1 MRVLIHAVATIA
13 TIVLVSPASASFYTY
28 AEWAALSEAGR
39 STYIA
44 GLFDG
49 MVNFVTH
56 ETLGMAEHYRQCL
69 GNAKMNNSQLA
80 ENVRV
85 YASTRPNLQ
94 QAVSGALINYV
105 IQLCGKPPSA
115 PER

>member
-13 TIVLVSPASASFYTY
+13 TIVLVSPASADFYTY

-49 MVNFVTH
+49 MVTFVTP
-56 ETLGMAEHYRQCL
+56 ETRWAAAHYRQCL

-94 QAVSGALINYV
+94 QDVSGALINYV

>member
-1 MRVLIHAVATIA
+1 M
-13 TIVLVSPASASFYTY
+13 
-28 AEWAALSEAGR
+28 
-39 STYIA
+39 YIA

-49 MVNFVTH
+49 MVSFVTP
-56 ETLGMAEHYRQCL
+56 ESLGMAAHYRQCL

-94 QAVSGALINYV
+94 QDVSGALINYV